1 MYDIILNTV
10 FTSER
15 TSLYILLKIQ
25 EGYETLRREA
35 PQLVLPGMPSGG
47 SPAATPSAS
56 NDMMRQ
62 MLQQMRSV
70 CQIKRYQ
77 RLKSNFR
84 CIQDNNSCIIK
95 KNYK

>member
-62 MLQQMRSV
+62 MLQQMRLIF
-70 CQIKRYQ
+70 QIKRYSTV
-77 RLKSNFR
+77 KE
-84 CIQDNNSCIIK
+84 
-95 KNYK
+95 